1 VAADDSGAE
10 EGLARTERLQRDW
23 ARRLGSA
30 GLRCDSDPRYH
41 TTRIPREYGKQA
53 ERDAALKAIF
63 DGSVEA
69 GAARR
74 AAEAR
79 YCAQRLAKLNDQH
92 AAAVHTPDS
101 DRVASRLVESLETLE
116 QKQGGA
122 SVRGAFKIIGE
133 ARVAA
138 ELVGK
143 TSQPRGGSSGIRQ
156 VRRDDA
162 RDGEL
167 ITDEVEVL
175 EHVQLLADRANAP
188 RGGSVRALTALID
201 LLREPDDDGDGA
213 EAAQA
218 AAAEQGLTGGDAVDV
233 MEEGRSDAA
242 LERMREVQGVGVDRF
257 MGFYLRRAPSE
268 VRRRYLQAM
277 RETADDLQSA
287 SELPRETKKQRT
299 ARREAVRAA
308 APAAWTQYVGVLL
321 PKPGEDAALFGR
333 KRDVWLQP
341 HGLKLFMLTLKP
353 VSMTWRWSG
362 TYRCARRASGRA
374 ATRRRRRWC
383 WRWRGSRRMWS
394 GAASTADSSISADF
408 SSPSAGRR
416 RRRWS
421 GGRAC
426 GRRCRRL

>member
-1 VAADDSGAE
+1 M
-10 EGLARTERLQRDW
+10 
-23 ARRLGSA
+23 
-30 GLRCDSDPRYH
+30 
-41 TTRIPREYGKQA
+41 TT
-53 ERDAALKAIF
+53 
-63 DGSVEA
+63 V
-69 GAARR
+69 
-74 AAEAR
+74 
-79 YCAQRLAKLNDQH
+79 
-92 AAAVHTPDS
+92 
-101 DRVASRLVESLETLE
+101 
-116 QKQGGA
+116 
-122 SVRGAFKIIGE
+122 
-133 ARVAA
+133 
-138 ELVGK
+138 
-143 TSQPRGGSSGIRQ
+143 
-156 VRRDDA
+156 
-162 RDGEL
+162 
-167 ITDEVEVL
+167 
-175 EHVQLLADRANAP
+175 
-188 RGGSVRALTALID
+188 
-201 LLREPDDDGDGA
+201 
-213 EAAQA
+213 QA

-394 GAASTADSSISADF
+394 GAASTADSSISAVFRVHLQDD
-408 SSPSAGRR
+408 AGGGGAVGGRAAGGVGGCDRAAGRGDQAHRYKRRPDDGRWQQRRRGAGRQRRAGAVAAGARRDAGGGRGARGGLRLQRAGGGGPADGTGGLLCRR
-416 RRRWS
+416 RRVRHQ
-421 GGRAC
+421 RAAHAAARVRC
-426 GRRCRRL
+426 GVDDGATRGAGDQDQG

>member
-1 VAADDSGAE
+1 M
-10 EGLARTERLQRDW
+10 
-23 ARRLGSA
+23 
-30 GLRCDSDPRYH
+30 
-41 TTRIPREYGKQA
+41 
-53 ERDAALKAIF
+53 
-63 DGSVEA
+63 EA

-101 DRVASRLVESLETLE
+101 DRVASRLVGSLEALE

-122 SVRGAFKIIGE
+122 SVWAAFKIIGE
-133 ARVAA
+133 ARA

-143 TSQPRGGSSGIRQ
+143 KSQPRGGSSGIRQ

-188 RGGSVRALTALID
+188 RGGSVRALTALMD

-218 AAAEQGLTGGDAVDV
+218 AAAEQGLTSGDAVDV
-233 MEEGRSDAA
+233 MEGRRFDAA

-287 SELPRETKKQRT
+287 S
-299 ARREAVRAA
+299 
-308 APAAWTQYVGVLL
+308 
-321 PKPGEDAALFGR
+321 
-333 KRDVWLQP
+333 
-341 HGLKLFMLTLKP
+341 
-353 VSMTWRWSG
+353 
-362 TYRCARRASGRA
+362 
-374 ATRRRRRWC
+374 
-383 WRWRGSRRMWS
+383 
-394 GAASTADSSISADF
+394 
-408 SSPSAGRR
+408 
-416 RRRWS
+416 
-421 GGRAC
+421 
-426 GRRCRRL
+426 